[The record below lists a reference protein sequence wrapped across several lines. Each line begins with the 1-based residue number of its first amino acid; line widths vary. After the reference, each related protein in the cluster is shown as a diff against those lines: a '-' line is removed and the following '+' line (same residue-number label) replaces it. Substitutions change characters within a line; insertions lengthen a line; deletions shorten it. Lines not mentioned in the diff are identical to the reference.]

1 MTIKITVADRVQFSV
16 RGTMAGETGAQE
28 AFDFRLTAK
37 RLNEEGLQAALSQ
50 ADRNVID
57 FLCDVV
63 TGWKGVL
70 DDQGNDVPYSPE
82 ALRQLCGNCLG
93 IGPLAFEAYLDSVKA
108 KAKN

>member
-16 RGTMAGETGAQE
+16 RGTMTGETGAQE

-37 RLNEEGLQAALSQ
+37 RFNEQGLQAAFAQ

-57 FLCDVV
+57 FLCEVV

-70 DDQGNDVPYSPE
+70 DDQGNEVPYSTE
-82 ALRQLCGNCLG
+82 ALRQLCGNSPG
-93 IGPLAFEAYLDSVKA
+93 VGPMAAEAYVDSVKV